1 MSSNDGHL
9 KSQNETRKDEHF
21 SRVVVT
27 VIFPSSLL
35 FTLGSQD
42 TVSQNLS
49 MIMSGSRK
57 SQYCIQPKCHVYDI
71 QPKHE
76 INQPQP
82 IVKRIFIMHVI

>member
-9 KSQNETRKDEHF
+9 KSKMRHEKTNI
-21 SRVVVT
+21 SYI
-27 VIFPSSLL
+27 VIFSSSLF

-42 TVSQNLS
+42 IVSQNLS
-49 MIMSGSRK
+49 IIMSGSRK

-82 IVKRIFIMHVI
+82 IGKRIFIMHVI